1 MSCPCFGFAPQSP
14 SRTGAN
20 HHVRSN
26 ELTFNNA
33 STDARSFTSFT
44 KHFFT
49 KSTKSEDHPD
59 EESEGGGMFITRF
72 ITCADV
78 QRANGFLLSAIS
90 ITLIPR
96 AHTSLFN
103 SAPSPYTSGPMY
115 IDVPQV
121 FTRFEQE
128 CSN

>member
-59 EESEGGGMFITRF
+59 EESEGDGMST
-72 ITCADV
+72 TCFMILIDV
-78 QRANGFLLSAIS
+78 MPANGCLPSAIS
-90 ITLIPR
+90 ITLMPND
-96 AHTSLFN
+96 HTSLFKCV
-103 SAPSPYTSGPMY
+103 PSPYHSGAIY
-115 IDVPQV
+115 
-121 FTRFEQE
+121 
-128 CSN
+128 NW

>member
-1 MSCPCFGFAPQSP
+1 MP
-14 SRTGAN
+14 
-20 HHVRSN
+20 
-26 ELTFNNA
+26 TFNKS
-33 STDARSFTSFT
+33 STDARFFTSFT

-49 KSTKSEDHPD
+49 KSTKSLDHPD
-59 EESEGGGMFITRF
+59 EEREGGGIFITRF

-90 ITLIPR
+90 ITLIPS

-103 SAPSPYTSGPMY
+103 SAPLSYNSGAMY

-121 FTRFEQE
+121 VLLLERE